1 MRWLS
6 RNDSRIRKLIEI
18 LEQIYGCR
26 QRRQGL
32 DLTQVIVLTVL
43 SQNTTDV
50 NSRRGYFNLLKEH
63 PPAAGVPEEI
73 KDSGW
78 DIRVVDSAKELPP
91 PDWKSVRKSDQK
103 SLESA
108 IAPAGLQKSKA
119 ATIRAVLDWQDNL
132 PEEPGRYLADLPE
145 DEGIKCLTEIKG
157 LGVKTAAVVL
167 METTE
172 ADVCPVDTHVNRI
185 CRRLKLVE
193 YDGPSREK
201 LFGELQPLIP
211 SGEGYNL
218 HHNLLSFG
226 RTICKARDPRC
237 GDCPIKQICWDRRV
251 RKEGEELKLKFPG

>member
-1 MRWLS
+1 M
-6 RNDSRIRKLIEI
+6 
-18 LEQIYGCR
+18 
-26 QRRQGL
+26 
-32 DLTQVIVLTVL
+32 LTVL

-50 NSRRGYFNLLKEH
+50 NSRRAYFNLLKKH
-63 PPAAGVPEEI
+63 PPSTGVPEEI
-73 KDSGW
+73 EESGW

-91 PDWKSVRKSDQK
+91 PDWQSVRESGQD
-103 SLESA
+103 SLERT

-119 ATIRAVLDWQDNL
+119 VTIREVLDWQDNL
-132 PEEPGRYLADLPE
+132 TTDPGRYLADLPVE
-145 DEGIKCLTEIKG
+145 KGIKSLTEIKG

-201 LFGELQPLIP
+201 LFWELQPLIP

-251 RKEGEELKLKFPG
+251 RREGEELKLKFPG